1 MKFPIIAKHA
11 NSVAAITP
19 SSNLVKP
26 RQTSPTSHTVRTGK
40 LESGISVDWA
50 HLPSTR
56 KVLPSQCSA
65 RLGLQLVLPRTYGL
79 TPHLHMNRVEHTGK
93 GARQDLLPAL
103 PLAVV
108 LVVLVQVLGV
118 VLVVVPRADGL
129 SPAKLRLL
137 PVWVILSDRSACFWR
152 STTPLG
158 GEANAHTTASTNTT
172 PLESWF
178 SMANGT
184 GVWVYHRAVT
194 KWGLNRV
201 TFEKKK
207 FSEPKRKLGSFARPD
222 LTHRKRYKRW

>member
-26 RQTSPTSHTVRTGK
+26 RQPPTLCVLASSNRASQWIGPTCPPQGRFSLASVVPGSAYSWSCLGRMGSP
-40 LESGISVDWA
+40 
-50 HLPSTR
+50 
-56 KVLPSQCSA
+56 
-65 RLGLQLVLPRTYGL
+65 
-79 TPHLHMNRVEHTGK
+79 PHLHMNRVEHTGK

-103 PLAVV
+103 PLVVV
-108 LVVLVQVLGV
+108 LVVLGVVLVQVLGV
-118 VLVVVPRADGL
+118 VPPADGL
-129 SPAKLRLL
+129 SPAKLRVL
-137 PVWVILSDRSACFWR
+137 PVWVILSNRSACFWR

-184 GVWVYHRAVT
+184 GVWVYYRAVT

-201 TFEKKK
+201 TFEKKIFWTEAEAWK
-207 FSEPKRKLGSFARPD
+207 FCKTRLDASQKV
-222 LTHRKRYKRW
+222 

>member
-79 TPHLHMNRVEHTGK
+79 TTPTYTRTKSSILG
-93 GARQDLLPAL
+93 GARQDFLPAL

-108 LVVLVQVLGV
+108 LVVVLVQVLGV
-118 VLVVVPRADGL
+118 VPPADGL
-129 SPAKLRLL
+129 PPAKLRVL
-137 PVWVILSDRSACFWR
+137 PVWVILSDRSAWFWR
-152 STTPLG
+152 FTTPLG
-158 GEANAHTTASTNTT
+158 GEANAHT
-172 PLESWF
+172 PLHKRNATRVLVQYGQWYRC
-178 SMANGT
+178 M
-184 GVWVYHRAVT
+184 GVPQGSHKMRLEQGNFW
-194 KWGLNRV
+194 
-201 TFEKKK
+201 KKK